1 MSKVVVTLIKK
12 NVSSIE
18 INQGVIRLLFNRF
31 IKIFLCE
38 IILAD
43 MIVGEATVI
52 IMEWMLL

>member
-18 INQGVIRLLFNRF
+18 INQGVIRLLFNSL

>member
-18 INQGVIRLLFNRF
+18 VNQGVIRLFFNSL

>member
-1 MSKVVVTLIKK
+1 MSKVIVTLIKK

-18 INQGVIRLLFNRF
+18 INQGVIWLLFNCL

>member
-18 INQGVIRLLFNRF
+18 VNQGVIWLLFNSL